1 MFIYIYILIYKM
13 GNEINVK
20 TTIYSNFKHKKHAH
34 TKLSPLKKGN
44 EIQTQHNT
52 LYSQERPF
60 ELYESIFTIYML
72 LLCIYIYN
80 RYGNIWV

>member
-1 MFIYIYILIYKM
+1 M

-60 ELYESIFTIYML
+60 ELYESIYCYIL
-72 LLCIYIYN
+72 LYVYN